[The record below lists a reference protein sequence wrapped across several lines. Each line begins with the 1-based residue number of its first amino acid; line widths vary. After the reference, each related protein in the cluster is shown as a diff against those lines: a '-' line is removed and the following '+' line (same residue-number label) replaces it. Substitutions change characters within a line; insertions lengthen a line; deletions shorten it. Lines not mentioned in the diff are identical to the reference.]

1 MHPLDRRGIDLI
13 VAVGPAALF
22 DQTLPV
28 LVDALHDGEI
38 GMFHLR
44 TPLALRRTYPAV
56 EDLGLRRPPRPLPL
70 ESLETDILRRRNLV
84 HRVEIIDRIAAV
96 GDLHHLLV
104 FDKERYFAAFDD
116 AHHRDL
122 DGFAVLH
129 VIDGLGIAVHIVA
142 VNLVVEEVSRHG
154 LARHLIVVR
163 RIELADH
170 HRTADEL
177 GPRELLVLGKN
188 VHHVGGDLV
197 VLVPQHGI
205 DVEVDRRIGTDR
217 RHRIAHGLEIRA
229 VDLHVPEPF
238 QQTVYAV
245 AGRSQRVDRIGRD
258 RHRRRVGQQR
268 IDQQVQQRILLG
280 HVEHDQRIEFA
291 QGRRID
297 LNHPSFARRTRL
309 TGLELRFRLQAA
321 RREPGFLALLLLQQ
335 PGRRFLLAPG
345 RYLVQ
350 LLLFLLGG
358 GRLFL
363 GLGSLRRLFQQ
374 RLALGNGQRIRSIG
388 QRIGRRRAAQRIGGS
403 RSIRRV
409 ERRRRDMQ

>member
-1 MHPLDRRGIDLI
+1 M
-13 VAVGPAALF
+13 
-22 DQTLPV
+22 
-28 LVDALHDGEI
+28 
-38 GMFHLR
+38 
-44 TPLALRRTYPAV
+44 
-56 EDLGLRRPPRPLPL
+56 
-70 ESLETDILRRRNLV
+70 
-84 HRVEIIDRIAAV
+84 
-96 GDLHHLLV
+96 
-104 FDKERYFAAFDD
+104 
-116 AHHRDL
+116 
-122 DGFAVLH
+122 
-129 VIDGLGIAVHIVA
+129 
-142 VNLVVEEVSRHG
+142 
-154 LARHLIVVR
+154 R

-238 QQTVYAV
+238 QRTVYAV

-388 QRIGRRRAAQRIGGS
+388 QRIGRRRSAQRISGS